1 MADLAKL
8 VLVFVL
14 VLFLVSRRLPLWIG
28 MLLGSVLLG
37 FSCFLPP
44 LRLLAVMGGAA
55 VEKTALTLVVVL
67 YLIAVLED
75 LLRTSGMLMRLVG
88 SLGRIFRDPRAVAS
102 FLPALM
108 GFLPSA
114 GGAMFSAP
122 MVAEA
127 TNGMGLSGER
137 KAFLNYWFRHVWE
150 CVFPLYPGLILAA
163 ALLGVPVGKLS
174 LSMWPL
180 PFVAILAGLPFAYRG
195 AKVSGKA
202 GEPGQL
208 RPALRDASLT
218 MLPIAAIIVAVLGFK
233 LNLMLV
239 LGAVVFLLLLALRWP
254 PRNLL
259 PLIRRSFKPATLAI
273 VVGVMVFKGVLEATG
288 IVKELPGVFQAY
300 GIPTLFIAFLMPFLV
315 GLMTGIT
322 QAYVGLTFPIL
333 IGLAQG
339 QMAPGGW
346 AAFAF
351 VSGFAGVLLSPV
363 HLCLILTNAYFKA
376 NAARVYR
383 LLILPALVLIAV
395 GLLLALRR

>member
-8 VLVFVL
+8 VLVFAL
-14 VLFLVSRRLPLWIG
+14 VLFLVSRRMPLWSG

-37 FSCFLPP
+37 ISCYLPP
-44 LRLLAVMGGAA
+44 IKLLAVMGRAA
-55 VEKTALTLVVVL
+55 IEQTTVSLVIVL

-75 LLRTSGMLMRLVG
+75 ILRTSGMLMRLVG
-88 SLGRIFRDPRAVAS
+88 SLRLLLRDPRVVAS
-102 FLPALM
+102 FLPAFM

-137 KAFLNYWFRHVWE
+137 KAFVNYWFRHVWE

-163 ALLGVPVGKLS
+163 ALLGVSVGKLS

-180 PFVAILAGLPFAYRG
+180 PFAAILAGLPFAYWG
-195 AKVSGKA
+195 VKA
-202 GEPGQL
+202 ARKTGEGGPL
-208 RPALRDASLT
+208 RSALGDASLA

-233 LNLMLV
+233 LNLVLV
-239 LGAVVFLLLLALRWP
+239 LGAVLFLLLLALRWP
-254 PRNLL
+254 LRNLI

-288 IVKELPGVFQAY
+288 IVKELPGVFHSY
-300 GIPTLFIAFLMPFLV
+300 GIPTLLIAFLMPFLV

-333 IGLAQG
+333 IGLVQG
-339 QMAPGGW
+339 GAAPGAW
-346 AAFAF
+346 TAFAF

-376 NAARVYR
+376 NAVRVYR
-383 LLILPALVLIAV
+383 LLVIPSLALVAA
-395 GLLLALRR
+395 GLALALWG